1 MSYNQSYRFEISRA
15 NLTNYSL
22 SVDWWAFG
30 VLLFEMLV
38 GQPPFDGEDED
49 ELFQVVQ
56 SNACSCL
63 TFYLVNNGT
72 YAKLSPFDEQGS
84 SINL

>member
-1 MSYNQSYRFEISRA
+1 MGESYFISHKYQVD
-15 NLTNYSL
+15 LYFSL

-49 ELFQVVQ
+49 ELFQVPQ
-56 SNACSCL
+56 SADCC
-63 TFYLVNNGT
+63 
-72 YAKLSPFDEQGS
+72 
-84 SINL
+84 

>member
-1 MSYNQSYRFEISRA
+1 MGKSPKKSYRSKIKNFR
-15 NLTNYSL
+15 L

-49 ELFQVVQ
+49 ELFQV
-56 SNACSCL
+56 SL
-63 TFYLVNNGT
+63 
-72 YAKLSPFDEQGS
+72 
-84 SINL
+84 

>member
-1 MSYNQSYRFEISRA
+1 MSHIQSYCFEISRA

-56 SNACSCL
+56 STACGC
-63 TFYLVNNGT
+63 
-72 YAKLSPFDEQGS
+72 
-84 SINL
+84 

>member
-1 MSYNQSYRFEISRA
+1 MSHWFNSE
-15 NLTNYSL
+15 NYSL

-49 ELFQVVQ
+49 ELFQVSQ
-56 SNACSCL
+56 SAAC
-63 TFYLVNNGT
+63 
-72 YAKLSPFDEQGS
+72 
-84 SINL
+84 